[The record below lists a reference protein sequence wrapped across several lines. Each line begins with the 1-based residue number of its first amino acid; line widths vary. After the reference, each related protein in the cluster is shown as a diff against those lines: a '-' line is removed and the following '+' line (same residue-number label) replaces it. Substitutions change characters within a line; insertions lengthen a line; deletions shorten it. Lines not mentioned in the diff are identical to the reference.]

1 LQTPAKKLCESC
13 ACGISGSTPGALR
26 RRGTR
31 LANYLLIDTTTMRR
45 PMNTIPPNTGPRC
58 CQGGDAAPD
67 SGARRRV
74 IKIAAAGIAAGL
86 QANLPAAFAAVSPE
100 LRPRAGD
107 RLAGIAA
114 AGAGTPTPLKVA
126 DIPVGAKPVHAF
138 PFDAGAAAVRDGSR
152 FNKVLLV
159 RLPPASLD
167 KATRARSADGVLAF
181 SAVCTHEGCDVSEWV
196 PAENALLCFCHFT
209 KFRPL
214 DAGMVAAGPAPR
226 DLPFLPLR
234 SVNGEIEVAG
244 AFSAA
249 PGPKKLR

>member
-1 LQTPAKKLCESC
+1 
-13 ACGISGSTPGALR
+13 
-26 RRGTR
+26 
-31 LANYLLIDTTTMRR
+31 
-45 PMNTIPPNTGPRC
+45 MNTIPPKTGQPC
-58 CQGGDAAPD
+58 CQGGEDTPD
-67 SGARRRV
+67 SGARRRI

-86 QANLPAAFAAVSPE
+86 QSNLPAAFAAVAPE

-107 RLAGIAA
+107 RLAGVDA
-114 AGAGTPTPLKVA
+114 AGAPTPLKVA
-126 DIPVGAKPVHAF
+126 DIPIGAKPVHAF

-159 RLPPASLD
+159 RLPPTALD
-167 KATRARSADGVLAF
+167 DVTRARSADGVLAF

-196 PAENALLCFCHFT
+196 PAENALLCFCHFS
-209 KFRPL
+209 KFLPL
-214 DAGMVAAGPAPR
+214 DAGKVAAGPAPR

-234 SVNGEIEVAG
+234 SMNGEIEVAG

>member
-1 LQTPAKKLCESC
+1 
-13 ACGISGSTPGALR
+13 
-26 RRGTR
+26 
-31 LANYLLIDTTTMRR
+31 
-45 PMNTIPPNTGPRC
+45 MNTIPPKTGQPC
-58 CQGGDAAPD
+58 CQGGAAAPD
-67 SGARRRV
+67 SDARRRV

-86 QANLPAAFAAVSPE
+86 QANLPAAFATVAPE

-114 AGAGTPTPLKVA
+114 TGTPTPLKVA
-126 DIPVGAKPVHAF
+126 DIPIGAKPVHAF

-159 RLPPASLD
+159 RLPPAALD
-167 KATRARSADGVLAF
+167 EATRARSADGVLAF

-196 PAENALLCFCHFT
+196 PAENALLCFCHFS
-209 KFRPL
+209 KFLPL
-214 DAGMVAAGPAPR
+214 DAGKVAAGPAPR

-234 SVNGEIEVAG
+234 SVNGEIEVAD